1 MGQGGGGAVLGA
13 GALVAGGKG
22 RGQRQARGQRGAP
35 EGAPG
40 RGDRPG
46 AAELGWRPRRNAGRG
61 GSVERDARDPSTGVL
76 ADPGTLRAAGRP
88 SLLWRARARAGVNE
102 LLFRE
107 ALLAMRAVGARL
119 VTLGAAPL
127 AGLDKE
133 EPQRP
138 WIHRVLRFAYEHL
151 DAFYHF
157 QTLSGYKAK
166 YAPHWWEPKY
176 LVFHPRRLRARVLFA
191 VLKAYDPRGAT
202 RLVLSRLAEG
212 LREELAIDPDTGRPR
227 VVGHALRLPGLL
239 LQQDL
244 LVAVALALAIGSGIG
259 IVADHLRRSFDDVYV
274 ATLSSLIAASLTVA
288 LLRARDRHEA
298 HP

>member
-1 MGQGGGGAVLGA
+1 
-13 GALVAGGKG
+13 
-22 RGQRQARGQRGAP
+22 
-35 EGAPG
+35 E
-40 RGDRPG
+40 
-46 AAELGWRPRRNAGRG
+46 
-61 GSVERDARDPSTGVL
+61 
-76 ADPGTLRAAGRP
+76 
-88 SLLWRARARAGVNE
+88 
-102 LLFRE
+102 
-107 ALLAMRAVGARL
+107 
-119 VTLGAAPL
+119 
-127 AGLDKE
+127 
-133 EPQRP
+133 
-138 WIHRVLRFAYEHL
+138 
-151 DAFYHF
+151 
-157 QTLSGYKAK
+157 YKAK

-176 LVFHPRRLRARVLFA
+176 LVFRPRRLRARLLFA

-259 IVADHLRRSFDDVYV
+259 ILADHLRRSFDDVYV

-288 LLRARDRHEA
+288 LLHARSRHEA